1 MDTVGSGGSPPSR
14 ACARIAN
21 RSIGTSRVYVHCRRA
36 MKDDANG
43 MTKNAGNPESVGQ
56 ERPLA
61 VSIRGP
67 EEETPEL
74 WADLVEFVLAA
85 RRCARRK
92 ADEDRNGNAA

>member
-1 MDTVGSGGSPPSR
+1 
-14 ACARIAN
+14 
-21 RSIGTSRVYVHCRRA
+21 

-43 MTKNAGNPESVGQ
+43 MMKNAGNPESVGE

-61 VSIRGP
+61 VSIREP

-85 RRCARRK
+85 LCRGRRK
-92 ADEDRNGNAA
+92 ADEDRKGDAA